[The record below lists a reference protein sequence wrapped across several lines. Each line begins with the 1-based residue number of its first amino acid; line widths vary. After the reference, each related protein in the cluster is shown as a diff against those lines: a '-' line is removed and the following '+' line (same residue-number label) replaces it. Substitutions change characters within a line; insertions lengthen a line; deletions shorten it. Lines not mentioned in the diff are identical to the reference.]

1 LWYYELGG
9 TKITCKM
16 VFFNDVIRKLKKIH
30 RKQGE
35 KSRNIGY
42 LQFTLLF
49 YLQRMILFCFQFLRA
64 ERKVF
69 QSVCRV

>member
-1 LWYYELGG
+1 
-9 TKITCKM
+9 M

-42 LQFTLLF
+42 L
-49 YLQRMILFCFQFLRA
+49 LQRVILFCFQFLRA
-64 ERKVF
+64 KKMVF
-69 QSVCRV
+69 